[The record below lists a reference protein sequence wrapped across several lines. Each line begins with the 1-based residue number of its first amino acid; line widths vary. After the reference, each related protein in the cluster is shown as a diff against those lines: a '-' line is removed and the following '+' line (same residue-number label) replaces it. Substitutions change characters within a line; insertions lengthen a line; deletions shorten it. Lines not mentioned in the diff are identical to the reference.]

1 MLSVYKMECYTSHL
15 IMVFSTLLAN
25 NSFNSLSKKDL
36 FYYLLMYMYMC
47 MCRGLKVLREA
58 GRGP

>member
-1 MLSVYKMECYTSHL
+1 
-15 IMVFSTLLAN
+15 MVFSTLLAN